1 LRKKGRDSQQNQ
13 NFIDNINE
21 YITTLEENESVN
33 LDYNKKESEDERD
46 RIMKRLQRAKKSRA
60 DEDEYDIQEI
70 IK

>member
-46 RIMKRLQRAKKSRA
+46 RLMKRLQRAKKSRA